1 MVDAYMLY
9 YWFHIFN
16 AVFTR
21 DLRETFSKPNSETSP
36 DCVTSSLY
44 LYIGTVQPLVDT
56 NIRIHNKLTLAV
68 SLAQSWEDHLSLD
81 RTSRDDERQPALPAS
96 HTLCRRDDNRFAVS
110 SLDAGNVCPT
120 LCSNFASCTLDTP
133 LLFPLYLQQLF
144 ARDVCHSMK

>member
-68 SLAQSWEDHLSLD
+68 SLAQSWEDLLSLD
-81 RTSRDDERQPALPAS
+81 KIPREGERQPALPAS
-96 HTLCRRDDNRFAVS
+96 HTTLPCPRDDRTHTVS
-110 SLDAGNVCPT
+110 SLDAGSICPT
-120 LCSNFASCTLDTP
+120 SSSNFASCKLDTHTYQPADEP
-133 LLFPLYLQQLF
+133 LLEKNVKF
-144 ARDVCHSMK
+144 A